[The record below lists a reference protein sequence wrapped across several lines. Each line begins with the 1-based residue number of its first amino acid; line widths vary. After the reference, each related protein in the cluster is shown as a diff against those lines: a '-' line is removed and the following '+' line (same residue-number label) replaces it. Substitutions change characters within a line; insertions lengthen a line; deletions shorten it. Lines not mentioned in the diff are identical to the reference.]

1 MAGTVLITGIS
12 GFIAR
17 HVALAALNAGFKVRG
32 TVRSLEK
39 GDKVAVSLARHGV
52 DPARLEFVAADLQE
66 DAGWDKAVEGCDAVL
81 HVASP
86 FPMTQPRD
94 RHALT
99 PAARDG
105 ALRVLRAVHT
115 AGVGRVVMTSSMV
128 AVMYRPGR
136 GREEVFGEQ
145 DWTDVNWGPLSA
157 YVVSKTE
164 AERAAW
170 NYMERVGATES
181 LTTVNPGLVVGP
193 LLDKDIGTSIELFRM
208 MMAGRYP
215 AIPPVA
221 FPTVDVRDV
230 AHMHV
235 EALARPDTGG
245 RRLLAS
251 GGTQSLKELL
261 SVVRETVPE
270 NSRKI
275 PSMEVPAFMVRLLSG
290 FDRNLAAVIP
300 DLGTRPIADTSYV
313 EALLGMTFRTPAEAI
328 GQTARSLVALKMV

>member
-17 HVALAALNAGFKVRG
+17 HVALSALAAGYKVRG

-52 DPARLEFVAADLQE
+52 DPARLEFVAADLTR
-66 DAGWDKAVEGCDAVL
+66 DTGWDKAVEGCNAVL

-94 RHALT
+94 RNALT

-105 ALRVLRAVHT
+105 ALRVLKAAHA

-136 GREEVFGEQ
+136 GAEEVFGEQ
-145 DWTDVNWGPLSA
+145 DWTDVNWDPLSA

-170 NYMERVGATES
+170 DYMESVGATNRF
-181 LTTVNPGLVVGP
+181 TTVNPGLVAGP
-193 LLDKDIGTSIELFRM
+193 LLDKDIGTSVELFRM
-208 MMAGRYP
+208 MMVGRYP
-215 AIPPVA
+215 AIPPGCV
-221 FPTVDVRDV
+221 
-230 AHMHV
+230 
-235 EALARPDTGG
+235 PDC
-245 RRLLAS
+245 
-251 GGTQSLKELL
+251 
-261 SVVRETVPE
+261 
-270 NSRKI
+270 
-275 PSMEVPAFMVRLLSG
+275 
-290 FDRNLAAVIP
+290 
-300 DLGTRPIADTSYV
+300 
-313 EALLGMTFRTPAEAI
+313 
-328 GQTARSLVALKMV
+328 